1 MQNKVR
7 QSHIPDQRRLKETET
22 NEIDENAAGDPELDH
37 TMGWVES
44 GRRKA
49 IKDISGPI
57 AEVGMY
63 YNIVQFLGFDND
75 TMSM

>member
-1 MQNKVR
+1 
-7 QSHIPDQRRLKETET
+7 
-22 NEIDENAAGDPELDH
+22 
-37 TMGWVES
+37 MGWVES
-44 GRRKA
+44 GIWKA